1 MSDAI
6 KIFEYTDSGS
16 PFFTNFG
23 VFRQFLAIFGNFL
36 NFHL

>member
-16 PFFTNFG
+16 PFLQKLAFFG
-23 VFRQFLAIFGNFL
+23 IFL